1 MVGPYASFTRRLK
14 LKSSKQACRFA
25 KLTRKLSL
33 LVTHRPLG
41 GFECNANASASPVS
55 SFSSGINADVE
66 GGRGGRVIQC
76 RCRCLIALPHLPPDH
91 QSELIRKQVD
101 DHTNVV
107 EVYASFVRLFV
118 ELTRNLSLLVAHR
131 LNPLRQRTKRS
142 SEDLSAMS
150 MQMPHMPLLP
160 STPI

>member
-55 SFSSGINADVE
+55 SFSSSINAD
-66 GGRGGRVIQC
+66 
-76 RCRCLIALPHLPPDH
+76 
-91 QSELIRKQVD
+91 VD